1 MIILYKD
8 SKMAVVQVFMGR
20 PIRVARSRQFVKQP
34 VQESAMSEDTSSET
48 SVNGVE
54 ADKTD

>member
-1 MIILYKD
+1 
-8 SKMAVVQVFMGR
+8 MAVVQVFMGR

>member
-1 MIILYKD
+1 MGKI
-8 SKMAVVQVFMGR
+8 VVLQIFMGR

-34 VQESAMSEDTSSET
+34 VEESGKSEDTTSES

-54 ADKTD
+54 ADKAD